1 MIYKKQAYCFV
12 AILGRINYVT
22 YHPFIS
28 VCDLR
33 LKAHM
38 GNRKKADIL
47 DNFNMSVSTT
57 LICPSTPVA
66 AARILVSPFGSLRNS
81 FEAYAL
87 ELVSDL

>member
-1 MIYKKQAYCFV
+1 
-12 AILGRINYVT
+12 
-22 YHPFIS
+22 
-28 VCDLR
+28 
-33 LKAHM
+33 M

-47 DNFNMSVSTT
+47 NNFNMPVSTT